1 MAKLTSRER
10 IIRALNHQEPDRV
23 PIDIGG
29 ISTLTTLHRDAY
41 SKLKEYIG
49 YKNDQITITSK
60 MSQSVLPDE
69 YIRQRFKADC
79 YPLYT
84 TGPRPEWVMHKEAD
98 GSTWYKD
105 EWGVKWW
112 CPSGGLYFDPVEHP
126 LKGCA
131 IEDLDKYPWP
141 DPRDR
146 RYVEGLKDKA
156 KDLYENTDY
165 AIVLSGPFY
174 GGIYVP
180 CQWLIGYEDFFLQMM
195 MNPELIQVLLDR
207 IVEYHLCQWDI
218 ILDEVGKYVQ
228 VVLLSD
234 DLGTQQYPIMRP
246 QLYRELIK
254 PAQAKVAN
262 FIKSKADVKIVYH
275 CDGAIREFIPDFIE
289 LGFDAW
295 NPIQV
300 SADGMNDTAWLK
312 KEYGDR
318 ICFWG
323 GGCDSRTVL
332 SKSPEE
338 IREEVR
344 MRVNDLAPG
353 GGLILS
359 SIHNIQR
366 DIPAENVMALYDAFY
381 EFGSKFYKD

>member
-10 IIRALNHQEPDRV
+10 IIRTLNHQEPDRV

-41 SKLKEYIG
+41 SKLKDYLG
-49 YKNDQITITSK
+49 YKNDQVTITSK

-84 TGPRPEWVMHKEAD
+84 TGPRPEWIMHKEED

-112 CPSGGLYFDPVEHP
+112 CPVGGLYFDPVGYP
-126 LKGCA
+126 LKGCS
-131 IEDLDKYPWP
+131 IEDLEKYPWP

-165 AIVLSGPFY
+165 ALVLSGPFY

-195 MNPELIQVLLDR
+195 MNPEFIQALLDR

-218 ILDEVGKYVQ
+218 ILGEVGKYVQ

-254 PAQAKVAN
+254 PAQAKVTN

-332 SKSPEE
+332 SKSPKE

-366 DIPAENVMALYDAFY
+366 DIPAENVVALYDAFY
-381 EFGSKFYKD
+381 EFGSKFYKS

>member
-1 MAKLTSRER
+1 M
-10 IIRALNHQEPDRV
+10 
-23 PIDIGG
+23 
-29 ISTLTTLHRDAY
+29 
-41 SKLKEYIG
+41 
-49 YKNDQITITSK
+49 
-60 MSQSVLPDE
+60 
-69 YIRQRFKADC
+69 
-79 YPLYT
+79 
-84 TGPRPEWVMHKEAD
+84 
-98 GSTWYKD
+98 
-105 EWGVKWW
+105 
-112 CPSGGLYFDPVEHP
+112 
-126 LKGCA
+126 
-131 IEDLDKYPWP
+131 
-141 DPRDR
+141 
-146 RYVEGLKDKA
+146 EGLKDKA

-165 AIVLSGPFY
+165 ALVLSGPFY

-195 MNPELIQVLLDR
+195 MNPEFIQALLDR

-218 ILDEVGKYVQ
+218 ILGEVGKYVQ

-254 PAQAKVAN
+254 PAQAKVTN

-332 SKSPEE
+332 SKSPKE

-366 DIPAENVMALYDAFY
+366 DIPAENVVALYDAFY
-381 EFGSKFYKD
+381 EFGSKFYKS